1 MPRKR
6 SPTLTD
12 AEVRLMNVLWKQGSA
27 TVAEVV
33 AALPKSN
40 LVAYNTVQTILHIL
54 ETKGY
59 VAHEQVGRAFV
70 YRPLIEQTAARRGA
84 LAHLMKALFDGSPS
98 LVVANLLED
107 EHLSPVEVERLK
119 RLIEKGKGPWRE
131 P

>member
-1 MPRKR
+1 MARKR

-12 AEVRLMNVLWKQGSA
+12 GEVRLMNVLWKKRRA
-27 TVAEVV
+27 TVAEVA

-40 LVAYNTVQTILHIL
+40 PVAYNTVQTILRIL

-59 VAHEQVGRAFV
+59 VAHDQVGRAFV

-98 LVVANLLED
+98 LLVSNLLEN
-107 EHLSPVEVERLK
+107 EHLSPAEAERLK
-119 RLIEKGKGPWRE
+119 LLIEKGK
-131 P
+131 